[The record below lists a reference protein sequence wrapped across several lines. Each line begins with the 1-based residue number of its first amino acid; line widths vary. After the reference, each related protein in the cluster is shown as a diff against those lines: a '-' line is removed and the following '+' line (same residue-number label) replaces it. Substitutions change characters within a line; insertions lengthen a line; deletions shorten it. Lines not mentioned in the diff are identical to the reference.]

1 MKVTASCCFSVSQS
15 HLIFQSLCYCVAGG
29 IVIYLEQTF
38 DRTSKPRKPYRG
50 IKPFTPAKTITP
62 ATQGT
67 PAVLRPGYKNLLFP
81 WKRKLRE
88 GAYAPSHGN
97 SLNSC
102 KKHHY
107 RLSIQAFSIFGI
119 LTTQLNCCEAGV
131 KKYFLIYAL
140 AYAPPPPARLT
151 PEHQHFFAL
160 DGKLPKF
167 PGLGTLQLSNPGR
180 QKEGKCPVLGQYCN
194 IFH

>member
-1 MKVTASCCFSVSQS
+1 MDEVSQGSFYEGNRKLLFFSLLVSS
-15 HLIFQSLCYCVAGG
+15 HISKSLLLRSRRDCYLSRANFRQNFEAAEAV
-29 IVIYLEQTF
+29 Q
-38 DRTSKPRKPYRG
+38 R
-50 IKPFTPAKTITP
+50 IKSFTPAKTITP

-151 PEHQHFFAL
+151 PEH
-160 DGKLPKF
+160 
-167 PGLGTLQLSNPGR
+167 
-180 QKEGKCPVLGQYCN
+180 
-194 IFH
+194 

>member
-1 MKVTASCCFSVSQS
+1 MLFISSKLSTELRSRGSRT
-15 HLIFQSLCYCVAGG
+15 
-29 IVIYLEQTF
+29 ENQTF
-38 DRTSKPRKPYRG
+38 HTRKNNYASYARYSGRPPARLYR
-50 IKPFTPAKTITP
+50 
-62 ATQGT
+62 
-67 PAVLRPGYKNLLFP
+67 NLLFP

-131 KKYFLIYAL
+131 KKIFLNLCISLRTPSPRSADTRTL
-140 AYAPPPPARLT
+140 AFFCLGWQAP
-151 PEHQHFFAL
+151 QV
-160 DGKLPKF
+160 
-167 PGLGTLQLSNPGR
+167 PGVGDS
-180 QKEGKCPVLGQYCN
+180 
-194 IFH
+194 